1 MTHRRGYYGKSH
13 FRSWFVFESS
23 IFPTFGVAANPET
36 YLPMDQVELPDRI
49 GPYDIIRKVGAGGMG
64 TVYLGRHVDS
74 QLEAAV
80 KVLSASLA
88 REPGTVER
96 FEREIDAMR
105 QLTGPHIV
113 KLFESGHDLDTDQ
126 MYFAMEYVEGQTLAD
141 CIRSE
146 HRLSWDRSVDIAIQ
160 VCAALKTAHASGVVH
175 RDLKPSNLL
184 IGNDGIV
191 KLTDFGVAQVFAAQ
205 RLTVTGGIIG
215 TAEYM
220 SPEQAQGRRCTR
232 TSDLYSLGA
241 VLYVMLTGRPPF
253 TGKNAVEIIQKHS
266 TARFDRPGLYVPDL
280 PRILEDVVCKLL
292 EKKPEDRYSDA
303 HVVSLR
309 LKEVVKRVEL
319 ANKDETIARPLKPDS
334 LMSRTAAAPSRSGRT
349 GDEPETLAAAFPL
362 FGGRSADSEIRSERQ
377 GGPGPAT
384 LMRDAF
390 RAEISRQH
398 EKSAVGTLFDNTWF
412 LVACLILLIVGGF
425 FWINLIGQVETAND
439 SVELVAE
446 DADSQSEIARF
457 LRLAK
462 SYRRSGDTPRERQ
475 ILKALRNVIADDESN
490 AEAIEEIDQRLEM
503 FVHLRGKQADAPS
516 LATQSL
522 DRATQLI
529 KAGNHEE
536 ASQLLDSIA
545 VLYGDDQDARTII
558 ERLTELRM
566 QIVAAAATAAEN
578 SSSDQSNGTSPGKAE
593 ER

>member
-1 MTHRRGYYGKSH
+1 
-13 FRSWFVFESS
+13 
-23 IFPTFGVAANPET
+23 
-36 YLPMDQVELPDRI
+36 
-49 GPYDIIRKVGAGGMG
+49 
-64 TVYLGRHVDS
+64 
-74 QLEAAV
+74 
-80 KVLSASLA
+80 
-88 REPGTVER
+88 
-96 FEREIDAMR
+96 
-105 QLTGPHIV
+105 
-113 KLFESGHDLDTDQ
+113 

-266 TARFDRPGLYVPDL
+266 TARFDRPGLYVSDL

-319 ANKDETIARPLKPDS
+319 ASKDETIARSLNADS
-334 LMSRTAAAPSRSGRT
+334 LMSRTATAPSHRGHT
-349 GDEPETLAAAFPL
+349 GEEPETLAARYPL
-362 FGGRSADSEIRSERQ
+362 FGDRSADSGIRSERQ
-377 GGPGPAT
+377 RGPGPAT

-398 EKSAVGTLFDNTWF
+398 DKSAVGALFDNTWF
-412 LVACLILLIVGGF
+412 LVACLILLIAGGF
-425 FWINLIGQVETAND
+425 FWMNVVGRDEPANAGTD
-439 SVELVAE
+439 VAAE

-462 SYRRSGDTPRERQ
+462 SYRRSGDTPREQ
-475 ILKALRNVIADDESN
+475 QLLKALRNIIAHDESN
-490 AEAIEEIDQRLEM
+490 AVALTEIDQRLEM
-503 FVHLRGKQADAPS
+503 LSQLRGKQTDEPS

-529 KAGNHEE
+529 NVGDHEE
-536 ASQLLDSIA
+536 ASQLLDSIG
-545 VLYGDDQDARTII
+545 VLYGDDQDARSIVK
-558 ERLTELRM
+558 RSSELRK
-566 QIVAAAATAAEN
+566 QIAAAAAEN
-578 SSSDQSNGTSPGKAE
+578 SSADQSDGASPGKAD